1 MGNDA
6 VVLVT
11 GASSGLGAATAKL
24 LASRGMR
31 VFGTSRSAE
40 ETKNDGP
47 VTRFRLD
54 VRSTESV
61 ETCVARVLAS
71 AGRIDALVNNAGY
84 TFASA
89 VEEASIEE
97 AKAQLETNFFGA
109 ARMMRSVLPI
119 MRRQGGGRIV
129 NVTSLAGLLGV
140 PFHAYYSASK
150 FALEGLSE
158 GLRQEVRCF
167 GIHVSCIE
175 PGDFRTGV
183 TAARAQAKEGI
194 DAYAG
199 MRDRAIDIMKKS
211 EQSGPDPSGV
221 AELVARV
228 LAARRPKLRY
238 RVGTDARWIPRL
250 RRLMPEFLFEAA
262 LRRNYRIPS

>member
-1 MGNDA
+1 MDNDA

-11 GASSGLGAATAKL
+11 GASSGFGAATAKL

-31 VFGTSRSAE
+31 VFGTSRRAE

-47 VTRFRLD
+47 FTRLRLD
-54 VRSTESV
+54 VRSAESV

-97 AKAQLETNFFGA
+97 AKAQMETNFFGA
-109 ARMMRSVLPI
+109 ARMMRAVLPI
-119 MRRQGGGRIV
+119 MRRQRGGRIV
-129 NVTSLAGLLGV
+129 NMTSLAGLLGV

-175 PGDFRTGV
+175 PGDFKTGV
-183 TAARAQAKEGI
+183 TAGRAQAKEGI

-199 MRDRAIDIMKKS
+199 MRDRAIGIMKDS
-211 EQSGPDPSGV
+211 EQAGPDPSGV
-221 AELVARV
+221 AERVARI

-238 RVGTDARWIPRL
+238 RVGADARWVPRL